1 MSPLILINIVLFP
14 LTLKIELVQVLVL
27 DEGV

>member
-27 DEGV
+27 DVGV

>member
-27 DEGV
+27 EEGV

>member
-1 MSPLILINIVLFP
+1 MSLLILINIVLFP

>member
-27 DEGV
+27 GWGV